1 MVAYLGIFYTML
13 PDPRTALTLLKVV
26 KIIDNQIE
34 KKIFGEDR
42 NNKKTSQNQGNSVF
56 QFLLLYMNYF

>member
-1 MVAYLGIFYTML
+1 ML

-42 NNKKTSQNQGNSVF
+42 NNNKNLSKSRK
-56 QFLLLYMNYF
+56 